1 MYLLK
6 GVVSLS
12 TAMIT
17 SPGGSLSQNNCSW
30 NTSTDAEAAF
40 SGFPESPYP
49 AEPNVIGGSSKEIMA
64 PLAPPLEDLLAL
76 ICNSSFATSE
86 VLYLYTCGWLRTR

>member
-49 AEPNVIGGSSKEIMA
+49 AEPNVIGGSSKEILA
-64 PLAPPLEDLLAL
+64 PLAPPLEDLPPPPDWAVAPAPPPPAAPPPSL
-76 ICNSSFATSE
+76 
-86 VLYLYTCGWLRTR
+86 G